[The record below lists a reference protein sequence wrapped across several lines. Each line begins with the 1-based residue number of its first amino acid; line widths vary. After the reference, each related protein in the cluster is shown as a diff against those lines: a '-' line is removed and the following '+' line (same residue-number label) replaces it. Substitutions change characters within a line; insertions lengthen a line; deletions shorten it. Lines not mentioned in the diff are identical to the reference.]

1 MKLTSKLAST
11 LALFS
16 AFSLSV
22 TSAFAQI
29 INPAIQGDLGND
41 PAAAADGS
49 TFARY
54 FVYLWNAVLIVGGL
68 TTVIFFIQGA
78 IEWIAAGGDSGK
90 LQEARNRMLNA
101 AIGIFILVSMYTI
114 INFISPLLFGDQFSL
129 LRFSIPS
136 PN

>member
-1 MKLTSKLAST
+1 MKLTSSLSST
-11 LALFS
+11 LAWFS
-16 AFSLSV
+16 ALSLSA

-29 INPAIQGDLGND
+29 TNPAVPGDLGSD

-54 FVYLWNAVLIVGGL
+54 FVHLWNAILVVGGI

-78 IEWIAAGGDSGK
+78 IEWISAGGDSGK

-101 AIGIFILVSMYTI
+101 AIGMFILVSMYTI
-114 INFISPLLFGDQFSL
+114 INFVSPLLFGDQFSL